1 MLYEPLNFTA
11 YPLRT
16 TDQVHV
22 DTHVDLALYVTYP
35 IYSFDKVLQ
44 ITFVAHKLFDQTG
57 VHIPLC
63 GMCYEL
69 LG

>member
-11 YPLRT
+11 YPFRT
-16 TDQVHV
+16 TDQVRV
-22 DTHVDLALYVTYP
+22 DTHVDLAPYVTYP
-35 IYSFDKVLQ
+35 IYSFDKVFQ
-44 ITFVAHKLFDQTG
+44 ITFVTHELFDQSG

-69 LG
+69 PG